1 MSRAPRRW
9 AIVPAA
15 GRGDRFGAALPKQYV
30 RLLGRPM
37 LSWTLNALLS
47 ERSLAGIVVALAP
60 NDRRWARL
68 PESREPRVRTCVGG
82 ARREA
87 SVAAGLDALVDVADE
102 ADWILVHDA
111 ARPCITG
118 EDLRRLLTALAHD
131 PVGGLLATPVSDTLK
146 RADDNGCVVGTVDR
160 EGLWRAGTPQMFRF
174 GVLRRGLA
182 FCRDRKRVV
191 TDEASA
197 VEALGLRPRLVTGR
211 SDNLKV
217 TTAADAELAAVILAA
232 RTRKSS

>member
-1 MSRAPRRW
+1 
-9 AIVPAA
+9 
-15 GRGDRFGAALPKQYV
+15 
-30 RLLGRPM
+30 M
-37 LSWTLNALLS
+37 LSWTLQALLS
-47 ERSLAGIVVALAP
+47 ERTLAGVVVALAP

-68 PESREPRVRTCVGG
+68 PESREARVRTCVGG
-82 ARREA
+82 ARREV
-87 SVAAGLDALVDVADE
+87 SVAAGLEALVGIADE

-111 ARPCITG
+111 ARPCLARD
-118 EDLRRLLTALAHD
+118 DLRRLLNALARD

-146 RADDNGCVVGTVDR
+146 RADDKGCVRNTVDR

-182 FCRDRKRVV
+182 FCRDRKRPV

-217 TTAADAELAAVILAA
+217 TTAADAKLAAVILAA
-232 RTRKSS
+232 QMRKSR